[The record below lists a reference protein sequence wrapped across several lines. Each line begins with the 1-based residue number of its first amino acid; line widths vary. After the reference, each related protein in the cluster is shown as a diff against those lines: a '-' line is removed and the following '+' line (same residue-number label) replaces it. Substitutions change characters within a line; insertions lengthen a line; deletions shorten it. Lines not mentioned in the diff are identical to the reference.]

1 MSELLE
7 IPTLGRPFQ
16 LGMLYD
22 YRNDCLLPDVN
33 VWHDNIQN
41 EVIPVSVEEFSQFEI
56 ITDDISPAKV
66 LGVQGSLKLSFL
78 GGLITE
84 NDVSG
89 SAKYLYNYKSSKQ
102 QAQVAIR
109 YKYLSHTER
118 VNQEVIQSYQYC
130 TLSSEHVGTHI
141 VTGISYCAEAIFVID
156 QEVADGEKYQQIYEG
171 LQEKAT
177 QFCKALN
184 EKCDI
189 DLSLPESTVTY
200 FGDIPSQ
207 EEISTFQDVATFCKT
222 LPQLIGKDSPKPF
235 PKTACLHPL
244 SMLNS
249 DTFHHLDVSTH
260 AISTGLVSQ
269 VENIMQHLHD
279 IEIRCNSLM
288 KTIVYKYFIGIQE
301 QLSMFST
308 IVSKYKSYFVKQLA
322 ILLPKIRGGQE
333 EERELENLCE
343 TYRTSQFN
351 YKVLSSWIKE
361 KECEVTFVSK
371 HLEELQKIP
380 GKKCPVEKHNYCSD
394 NYLKLRD
401 STSTL
406 SIDSIKRQIK

>member
-1 MSELLE
+1 MSLHRIPEVVNELV
-7 IPTLGRPFQ
+7 IPTLGRSFH
-16 LGMLYD
+16 LGILYD
-22 YRNDCLLPDVN
+22 YRNDCLLPN
-33 VWHDNIQN
+33 VTVWQDKVLKEAITTTS
-41 EVIPVSVEEFSQFEI
+41 EIVPQFDI
-56 ITDDISPAKV
+56 ITDIPPVDT
-66 LGVQGSLKLSFL
+66 LGVKGSLKLSYL
-78 GGLITE
+78 GGLIKE

-102 QAQVAIR
+102 QARVAIR
-109 YKYLSHTER
+109 YKYISHTER
-118 VNQEVIQSYQYC
+118 VNQEVIQSDEYC

-141 VTGISYCAEAIFVID
+141 MTGVSYGVEAIFVID
-156 QEVADGEKYQQIYEG
+156 QEVADCEKYQQIYEE

-184 EKCDI
+184 KQCDV
-189 DLSLPESTVTY
+189 DLSQLPQSTVTY

-207 EEISTFQDVATFCKT
+207 EKISTFQDIAKFSET
-222 LPQLIGKDSPKPF
+222 LPQLSGKDVIPKI
-235 PKTACLHPL
+235 AYLYPL

-288 KTIVYKYFIGIQE
+288 KTNVYKYFIGIQE

-308 IVSKYKSYFVKQLA
+308 RVSKYKSYFVKQLA

-343 TYRTSQFN
+343 TYCTSQFN
-351 YKVLSSWIKE
+351 CKVLSSWIKE

-371 HLEELQKIP
+371 HLEELLKIP
-380 GKKCPVEKHNYCSD
+380 GKILILMSYRK
-394 NYLKLRD
+394 
-401 STSTL
+401 T
-406 SIDSIKRQIK
+406 